1 MTAGTDD
8 AAFEDCRFLTGS
20 PQRFA
25 VLAQLRERP
34 ARPTDLCDTVD
45 ATRTTI
51 QRILAGF
58 SERQWVVKR
67 DGEYQLTVTGR
78 RVFDQYRALVE
89 EVERARAAGPLAA
102 HLGAIAGELP
112 ADLLDPACLTTTSEQ
127 NPLAAINRFTGWLDE
142 VEGDV
147 RAISPI
153 VTSVFN
159 DVAVGLL
166 ETGTH
171 IEFIIDHSV
180 LERSASDFSD
190 ALERSVE
197 HENIDTYVHE
207 SPLDIGLALDRS
219 RVCLAAYD
227 DRNNIRAI
235 AESDAEPVYRWAESV
250 FDGYKARSQP
260 LAAVLS
266 MGENNR

>member
-1 MTAGTDD
+1 MTEGPDD
-8 AAFEDCRFLTGS
+8 TAFEDCQFLTGS

-67 DGEYQLTVTGR
+67 DGEYRLTVTGE
-78 RVFDQYRALVE
+78 RVFDQYTALMS
-89 EVERARAAGPLAA
+89 EVERARAVGPLAA
-102 HLGAIAGELP
+102 HLGSIAADLP
-112 ADLLDPACLTTTSEQ
+112 ADLLDPDCLTTSSEQ
-127 NPLAAINRFTGWLDE
+127 NPLAAIGRFTDWLSE

-159 DVAVGLL
+159 DVAVELL

-180 LERSASDFSD
+180 LERSESDFSD
-190 ALERSVE
+190 ALQRSVE
-197 HENIDTYVHE
+197 HENVDTYVHDA
-207 SPLDIGLALDRS
+207 PLDIGLALDRS

-227 DRNNIRAI
+227 DRNNVRAI
-235 AESDAEPVYRWAESV
+235 AESDAKAVYSWAETV
-250 FDGYKARSQP
+250 FDRYKERSQP
-260 LAAVLS
+260 LEAVLS
-266 MGENNR
+266 VQENKQ

>member
-1 MTAGTDD
+1 MTAGPDD
-8 AAFEDCRFLTGS
+8 TAIEDCKFLTGS

-25 VLAQLRERP
+25 VLAQLRECP

-67 DGEYQLTVTGR
+67 DGEYQLTVTGQ
-78 RVFDQYRALVE
+78 RVFDQYRALLS
-89 EVERARAAGPLAA
+89 EVDRARAVGPLAA
-102 HLGAIAGELP
+102 HLGSIATDLP
-112 ADLLDPACLTTTSEQ
+112 TELLDPECLTTTSEQ
-127 NPLAAINRFTGWLDE
+127 NPLAAIDRFTNWLSE

-159 DVAVGLL
+159 DVAVDLL
-166 ETGTH
+166 ETGTR
-171 IEFIIDHSV
+171 IDLIIDHSV
-180 LERSASDFSD
+180 LERSESDFSD

-197 HENIDTYVHE
+197 HRNIDTYVHDT
-207 SPLDIGLALDRS
+207 PLDIGLALDRS

-235 AESDAEPVYRWAESV
+235 AESDAPAVYSWAETV
-250 FDGYKARSQP
+250 FDRYRARSQP
-260 LAAVLS
+260 LEAVLS
-266 MGENNR
+266 AQENKQ

>member
-1 MTAGTDD
+1 MTEGPD
-8 AAFEDCRFLTGS
+8 ATAFEDCQFLTGS

-25 VLAQLRERP
+25 VLAQLQERP

-58 SERQWVVKR
+58 SERQWVIKR
-67 DGEYQLTVTGR
+67 DGEYQLTVTGQ
-78 RVFDQYRALVE
+78 RVFDRYTALLS

-102 HLGAIAGELP
+102 HLGPLATDLP
-112 ADLLDPACLTTTSEQ
+112 TDLLEPDCLTTSSEQ
-127 NPLAAINRFTGWLDE
+127 NPLTAVNRFTDWLHE
-142 VEGDV
+142 VDGDV

-159 DVAVGLL
+159 EVALDLL
-166 ETGTH
+166 ESGTH
-171 IEFIIDHSV
+171 IDFIIDHDV
-180 LERSASDFSD
+180 LERSAADFTD

-197 HENIDTYVHE
+197 HENIDTYVHD

-219 RVCLAAYD
+219 RVCVVAYD
-227 DRNNIRAI
+227 DRNNVRAI
-235 AESDAEPVYRWAESV
+235 AESDAPAVYEWAEAV
-250 FDGYKARSQP
+250 YDRHKGRAQP
-260 LAAVLS
+260 LEAVLS
-266 MGENNR
+266 VQEDTQ

>member
-1 MTAGTDD
+1 MTESPDD
-8 AAFEDCRFLTGS
+8 TAFEDCQFLTGS

-25 VLAQLRERP
+25 VLAQLREGP
-34 ARPTDLCDTVD
+34 ARPTDLCDSVD

-67 DGEYQLTVTGR
+67 DGEYQLTVTGQ
-78 RVFDQYRALVE
+78 RVFDQYRALLG
-89 EVERARAAGPLAA
+89 EVERARVAGPLAA
-102 HLGAIAGELP
+102 HLGSIAADLP
-112 ADLLDPACLTTTSEQ
+112 ADLLESARLTTSSEQ
-127 NPLAAINRFTGWLDE
+127 NPLAAIGRFTDWLSE
-142 VEGDV
+142 VDGDV

-159 DVAVGLL
+159 DVAVELL

-207 SPLDIGLALDRS
+207 SPLDVGLALDRS

-227 DRNNIRAI
+227 DRNNIRAL
-235 AESDAEPVYRWAESV
+235 AESDAEAVYQWTETV
-250 FDGYKARSQP
+250 FDRYRARSQP

-266 MGENNR
+266 VQENKQ

>member
-1 MTAGTDD
+1 MTEGPDETVFA
-8 AAFEDCRFLTGS
+8 DCRFLTGS

-25 VLAQLRERP
+25 VLAQLREHP

-67 DGEYQLTVTGR
+67 DGEYRLTVTGE
-78 RVFDQYRALVE
+78 RVFDQYRTLLS
-89 EVERARAAGPLAA
+89 EVGRAQAVGPLAA
-102 HLGAIAGELP
+102 HLGPVAADLP
-112 ADLLDPACLTTTSEQ
+112 AELLNPECLTTTSEQ
-127 NPLAAINRFTGWLDE
+127 NPLAAIDRFTDWLSE
-142 VEGDV
+142 VDGDV

-153 VTSVFN
+153 VASVFN
-159 DVAVGLL
+159 DVAVELL

-180 LERSASDFSD
+180 LQRSASDFAD

-197 HENIDTYVHE
+197 HENIDTYVHDT
-207 SPLDIGLALDRS
+207 PLDIGLALDRS

-227 DRNNIRAI
+227 DRNNVRAI
-235 AESDAEPVYRWAESV
+235 AESDATAVYRWAETM
-250 FDGYKARSQP
+250 FDRYKERSQP

-266 MGENNR
+266 VQETKQ

>member
-1 MTAGTDD
+1 MTEGPDD
-8 AAFEDCRFLTGS
+8 TAFEDCQFLTGS

-58 SERQWVVKR
+58 SDRQWVVKR
-67 DGEYQLTVTGR
+67 DGEYRLTVTGQ
-78 RVFDQYRALVE
+78 RVFDQYRALLG
-89 EVERARAAGPLAA
+89 EVERARVAGPLAA
-102 HLGAIAGELP
+102 HLGSIAADLP
-112 ADLLDPACLTTTSEQ
+112 ADLLESARLTTSSEQ
-127 NPLAAINRFTGWLDE
+127 NPLAAVDRFTDWLHE
-142 VEGDV
+142 VDGDV

-159 DVAVGLL
+159 DVAVDLL

-171 IEFIIDHSV
+171 IEFIIDYSV
-180 LERSASDFSD
+180 LERSESDFSD
-190 ALERSVE
+190 ALQRSVE

-207 SPLDIGLALDRS
+207 TPLDVGLALDRS

-235 AESDAEPVYRWAESV
+235 AESDATAVYDWAETT
-250 FDGYKARSQP
+250 FDGYRARSEP
-260 LAAVLS
+260 LSAVLS
-266 MGENNR
+266 VQENTQ

>member
-1 MTAGTDD
+1 MAEGPDD
-8 AAFEDCRFLTGS
+8 TVFEDCKYLTGS

-34 ARPTDLCDTVD
+34 ARPTDLCDSVD

-67 DGEYQLTVTGR
+67 DGEYRLTVTGQ
-78 RVFDQYRALVE
+78 RVFDRYRALVS
-89 EVERARAAGPLAA
+89 EVEQARAAGPLAA
-102 HLGAIAGELP
+102 HLGPVA
-112 ADLLDPACLTTTSEQ
+112 ADLPVDLLEPDCLTTSSEQ
-127 NPLAAINRFTGWLDE
+127 NPLAAVNRFTDWIHE

-159 DVAVGLL
+159 DAAVELL

-190 ALERSVE
+190 ALERGLE
-197 HENIDTYVHE
+197 HENITTYVHDTA
-207 SPLDIGLALDRS
+207 LDIGLALDRS

-227 DRNNIRAI
+227 DRNNVRAI
-235 AESDAEPVYRWAESV
+235 AESDVTAVYRWAETV
-250 FDGYKARSQP
+250 FDRYMERSEP
-260 LAAVLS
+260 LAAVLPVQ
-266 MGENNR
+266 ENNP

>member
-1 MTAGTDD
+1 MTEGPDD
-8 AAFEDCRFLTGS
+8 TAFEDCQFLTGS

-25 VLAQLRERP
+25 VLARLEERA

-58 SERQWVVKR
+58 SERQWTVKR
-67 DGEYQLTVTGR
+67 DGEYQLTVTGK
-78 RVFDQYRALVE
+78 RVFDRYRALLDE
-89 EVERARAAGPLAA
+89 AERARAVGPLAA
-102 HLGAIAGELP
+102 HLGPLATDLP
-112 ADLLDPACLTTTSEQ
+112 VDLLDPDRLTTSSEQ
-127 NPLAAINRFTGWLDE
+127 NPLAAIDRFTDWL
-142 VEGDV
+142 GDV
-147 RAISPI
+147 DGDLRAISPI

-159 DVAVGLL
+159 DIAADLL
-166 ETGTH
+166 ETGTR

-180 LERSASDFSD
+180 LERSASDFST

-197 HENIDTYVHE
+197 HENIQTHVHDT
-207 SPLDIGLALDRS
+207 PLDIGLALDRS

-227 DRNNIRAI
+227 DRNNVRAI
-235 AESDAEPVYRWAESV
+235 AESGAPAVYSWADET
-250 FDGYKARSQP
+250 FEQYKDRSEP

-266 MGENNR
+266 VQETNQ

>member
-1 MTAGTDD
+1 MAEGLDD
-8 AAFEDCRFLTGS
+8 TGFEDCQFLTGS

-51 QRILAGF
+51 QRILAGCT
-58 SERQWVVKR
+58 ERQWVVKR
-67 DGEYQLTVTGR
+67 DGEYQLTVTGQ
-78 RVFDQYRALVE
+78 RVFDQYNTLLSE
-89 EVERARAAGPLAA
+89 IDQARTVGPLAA
-102 HLGAIAGELP
+102 HLGAIAADLP
-112 ADLLDPACLTTTSEQ
+112 PELLDPECLTTSSEQ
-127 NPLAAINRFTGWLDE
+127 NPLAAIDRFTDWLHE
-142 VEGDV
+142 VNGDV

-159 DVAVGLL
+159 DAAVELL

-190 ALERSVE
+190 ALDRGLE
-197 HENIDTYVHE
+197 HENIDTYVHDTT
-207 SPLDIGLALDRS
+207 LDIGLALDRS

-227 DRNNIRAI
+227 DRNNLRAI
-235 AESDAEPVYRWAESV
+235 AESDATAVYHWAETV
-250 FDGYKARSQP
+250 FDRYRERSQP

-266 MGENNR
+266 VQEKN